1 MTSLLRRG
9 SLIFALLALLLG
21 SVWMYRQDL
30 GLARRRAPDFAS
42 YTDVAQRKAA
52 FFNWLAPVVEDE
64 NERIARV
71 RHHLL
76 VLEQRLEAGGT
87 CHGSDRAFLR
97 DLAEQYKVLVTDGQ
111 EELALPE
118 LLNRVDTV
126 PPRLVLVQAAV
137 ESAWGMSRF
146 AREGNNYFG
155 IWTWRGGGMIP
166 NQRAAGK
173 KHTVAVYPDA
183 AASVRTY
190 LYTLD
195 CGASYDHFRTLRAA
209 AQAKG
214 NTPSAHELAGGLASY
229 SERGAEYVAEIRQV
243 LRVNADLLDAALQED

>member
-9 SLIFALLALLLG
+9 SLIIALLALLVG
-21 SVWMYRQDL
+21 AVWMHRQDL
-30 GLARRRAPDFAS
+30 RLARSSAPDFTA

-52 FFNWLAPVVEDE
+52 FFNWLAPMVEDE
-64 NERIARV
+64 NERVARV
-71 RHHLL
+71 RHHLQAL
-76 VLEQRLEAGGT
+76 NQRLDAGGT
-87 CHGSDRAFLR
+87 FHGSDRAFLR
-97 DLAEQYKVLVTDGQ
+97 DLAVKYKVPLTDGQ

-118 LLNRVDTV
+118 LLNRVDMV
-126 PPRLVLVQAAV
+126 PSRLVLVQAAV

-195 CGASYDHFRTLRAA
+195 CGQSYDHFRTLRAA
-209 AQAKG
+209 AHENG
-214 NTPSAHELAGGLASY
+214 SEPSADELADGLVSY

-243 LRVNADLLDAALQED
+243 LRVNAALLDTALQED